1 MSFLLRE
8 IFILGV
14 LIVMK
19 APLSGNWISFVR
31 VKFFFFIADY
41 AILDQSY
48 LNIYLKIP
56 E

>member
-1 MSFLLRE
+1 
-8 IFILGV
+8 
-14 LIVMK
+14 MK

-31 VKFFFFIADY
+31 VKFFFIADY

-48 LNIYLKIP
+48 LNIYLKTP